1 LASIKNLITTKKGGN
16 NMSYELTDEQIN
28 NILNAEGEVRGV
40 VFKTDRRF
48 ITDTAGEE
56 GLKKVEEELEKMNCP
71 FNYEEEADN
80 MSFYPIG
87 MRVLSLIAISRA
99 FNLEREGIMKMGSN
113 APKFSLMIKFFMRYF
128 LSVEKIMEKAGEIW
142 EKHYTVGKL
151 EHVEMNVEE
160 KFMRAK
166 LYDIN
171 LHPIMCDYLTGY
183 FSSIIKMGVGEEVK
197 TEEVTCIHKG
207 GDYHEFTTKW

>member
-1 LASIKNLITTKKGGN
+1 
-16 NMSYELTDEQIN
+16 MFYQVTDEDIN
-28 NILNAEGEVRGV
+28 KILNAEGEVRGV

-56 GLKKVEEELEKMNCP
+56 GIKKVEAELGKMNCP

-87 MRVLSLIAISRA
+87 MRVLSIIAISKA
-99 FNLEREGIMKMGSN
+99 FDLDKEGVIKMGSN

-128 LSVEKIMEKAGEIW
+128 LSPEKIMEKAGEMW

-151 EHVEMNVEE
+151 ECVEMNSEE
-160 KFMRAK
+160 NFIRAR

-171 LHPIMCDYLTGY
+171 LHPILCDYLIGY
-183 FSSIIKMGVGEEVK
+183 FSSVIKMGVGKDGKGEEIK
-197 TEEVTCIHKG
+197 CIHQG
-207 GDYHEFTTKW
+207 DDYHEFTIKW

>member
-1 LASIKNLITTKKGGN
+1 
-16 NMSYELTDEQIN
+16 MFYQVTDEDIN
-28 NILNAEGEVRGV
+28 KILNAEGEVRGV

-56 GLKKVEEELEKMNCP
+56 GIKKVEAELEKMNCP

-87 MRVLSLIAISRA
+87 MRVLSIIAISKA
-99 FNLEREGIMKMGSN
+99 FGLDKEGIIKMGSN

-128 LSVEKIMEKAGEIW
+128 LSPEKIMEKAGEMW

-151 EHVEMNVEE
+151 ECVEMNSEE
-160 KFMRAK
+160 NFIRAR

-171 LHPIMCDYLTGY
+171 LHPILCDYLIGY
-183 FSSIIKMGVGEEVK
+183 FSSVIKMGVGKDGKGEEIK
-197 TEEVTCIHKG
+197 CIHQG
-207 GDYHEFTTKW
+207 DDYHEFTIKW

>member
-1 LASIKNLITTKKGGN
+1 
-16 NMSYELTDEQIN
+16 MFYQVTDEDIN
-28 NILNAEGEVRGV
+28 KILNAEGEVRGV

-56 GLKKVEEELEKMNCP
+56 GIKKVEAELEKMNCP

-87 MRVLSLIAISRA
+87 MRVLSIIAISKA
-99 FNLEREGIMKMGSN
+99 FGLDKEGVIKMGSN

-128 LSVEKIMEKAGEIW
+128 LSPEKIMEKAGEMW

-151 EHVEMNVEE
+151 ECVEMNSEE
-160 KFMRAK
+160 NFIRAR

-171 LHPIMCDYLTGY
+171 LHPILCDYLIGY
-183 FSSIIKMGVGEEVK
+183 FSSVIKMGVGKDGKGEEIK
-197 TEEVTCIHKG
+197 CIHQG
-207 GDYHEFTTKW
+207 DDYHEFTIKW